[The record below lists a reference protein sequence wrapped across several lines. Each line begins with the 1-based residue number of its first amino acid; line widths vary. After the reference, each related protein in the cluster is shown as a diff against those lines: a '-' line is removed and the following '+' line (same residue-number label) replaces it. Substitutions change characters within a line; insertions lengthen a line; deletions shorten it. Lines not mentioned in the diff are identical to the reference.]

1 MDEVR
6 HELDNLTHRS
16 STPFCYR
23 EEDRTLTI
31 SVPQSVMLKDY
42 HINDLSGVC
51 VLACRNEGF
60 FPPTYVVSFGN
71 LLVAAV
77 LSLARRFTV
86 IRAKPF

>member
-1 MDEVR
+1 MQ
-6 HELDNLTHRS
+6 HQLHNLTHRS
-16 STPFCYR
+16 PTPFCSR

-31 SVPQSVMLKDY
+31 SGRQSVMLKDY
-42 HINDLSGVC
+42 DTNDLSGVR

-60 FPPTYVVSFGN
+60 FLSTYVVSFGN

-86 IRAKPF
+86 IRAEPF